1 MMDFKDEFSTSANQ
15 PNSFNQSNLP
25 NSFNQSNQPNLP
37 NQFNQSILPDQLSQS
52 NQLSQPNQPPVPMVG
67 RTNRKVFWGVMLA
80 ATVLLG
86 FLFSGVS
93 SGLIALAANLPIPF
107 TITAKSLTG
116 TNFHLY
122 PGISSADGTTPVV
135 VNTLDGSLTDQVISK
150 SFQILGKTITLK
162 LSAGGGKT
170 PVTVTGLVTDIS
182 ALSADSAHFQ
192 NLVLSTN
199 PGLGA
204 GLDQKATSVTLT
216 NLNISSP
223 YLSANTITLPNLT
236 ISLTMS

>member
-1 MMDFKDEFSTSANQ
+1 MAFKDEFSTTAN
-15 PNSFNQSNLP
+15 PSTALA
-25 NSFNQSNQPNLP
+25 
-37 NQFNQSILPDQLSQS
+37 
-52 NQLSQPNQPPVPMVG
+52 PVPMVG

-80 ATVLLG
+80 ATVMMG

-122 PGISSADGTTPVV
+122 PGISSADGTTPVA

-150 SFQILGKTITLK
+150 SFQLLGKTITLK
-162 LSAGGGKT
+162 LSAGSKT
-170 PVTVTGLVTDIS
+170 PVTVTGLVTDVS
-182 ALSADSAHFQ
+182 SLSADSAHFQ
-192 NLVLSTN
+192 NLVLNTN

-204 GLDQKATSVTLT
+204 GLDQKASSVTLT

-236 ISLTMS
+236 VTITVS

>member
-1 MMDFKDEFSTSANQ
+1 MAFKDEFLT
-15 PNSFNQSNLP
+15 P
-25 NSFNQSNQPNLP
+25 
-37 NQFNQSILPDQLSQS
+37 
-52 NQLSQPNQPPVPMVG
+52 PNQPTALIPPPMVG
-67 RTNRKVFWGVMLA
+67 RTNRKIFWSVMLA
-80 ATVLLG
+80 ATVMLG

-93 SGLIALAANLPIPF
+93 SGLIAMAANLPIPF

-122 PGISSADGTTPVV
+122 PGISSADGKTPVV

-150 SFQILGKTITLK
+150 SFQILGKTITFK
-162 LSAGGGKT
+162 LSAGTKT

-192 NLVLSTN
+192 NLVLSTD
-199 PGLGA
+199 PGLGV

-223 YLSANTITLPNLT
+223 YLSANTITLPDLTVSLT
-236 ISLTMS
+236 IS